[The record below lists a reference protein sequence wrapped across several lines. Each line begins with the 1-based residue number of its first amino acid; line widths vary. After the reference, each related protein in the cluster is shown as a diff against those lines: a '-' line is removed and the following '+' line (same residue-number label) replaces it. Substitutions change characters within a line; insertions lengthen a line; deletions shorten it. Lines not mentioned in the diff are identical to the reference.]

1 MLTLDVPIQRTPIV
15 SGLLGPPLP
24 VYTSLITL
32 HPPTQHSHCELLKR
46 TSHTFVAD
54 LFEVTIGILYSLAL
68 KNLPKTI
75 FRYCSLSPSFPL
87 RATAENL
94 SLWLFLQPPHH
105 FAALAFPSLILCNA
119 YCPLF
124 WQLSFST
131 PSLPGNQGLSHFSY
145 SKQVPQT
152 LLNSI
157 ACNSLTLLHYSLR
170 KRPCSAAQRGTQCT
184 CLLPKVLSH
193 SQFSIPFFFFSEVNE
208 IFLSFIWRH

>member
-1 MLTLDVPIQRTPIV
+1 MLTLDVPTQRTPIV

-87 RATAENL
+87 QGNC
-94 SLWLFLQPPHH
+94 WK
-105 FAALAFPSLILCNA
+105 
-119 YCPLF
+119 PL
-124 WQLSFST
+124 
-131 PSLPGNQGLSHFSY
+131 
-145 SKQVPQT
+145 
-152 LLNSI
+152 
-157 ACNSLTLLHYSLR
+157 SLTLSAASSPFCCSRRSFPYSL
-170 KRPCSAAQRGTQCT
+170 Q
-184 CLLPKVLSH
+184 CLLPTVLTVVIFHLITPWQSGFI
-193 SQFSIPFFFFSEVNE
+193 SFFLLKAGFPSPSE
-208 IFLSFIWRH
+208 FYCM